1 MFKRFHHIRLNN
13 FRQKKLFLL
22 LKILNNIA
30 NLSELFLQFFF
41 LLVLEEGCP
50 SSVEDRLSEMS
61 FCEAPGFEQRDL
73 LVETSACDDRQSRV
87 HTERNVLLSKLNYWM
102 IKMVQPCNKM
112 FY

>member
-1 MFKRFHHIRLNN
+1 MFLV
-13 FRQKKLFLL
+13 

-30 NLSELFLQFFF
+30 NLSELFLQFLF

-61 FCEAPGFEQRDL
+61 FCEAPRFEQRDL
-73 LVETSACDDRQSRV
+73 LVEAGARDDRQSCV
-87 HTERNVLLSKLNYWM
+87 HTERNVLLGKLNYWM